1 MITPYILTLAL
12 LLLLIVTALWSVMQD
27 DLLRA
32 AIALAGVSI
41 IVTLLM
47 FQMAAPLAAVFEL
60 SVCAGL
66 ITVVFVSVISLTRLL
81 TREENID
88 ASRERM
94 TRFWYLPVLLI
105 IVGVAMSF
113 IVVPVIPSITIQA
126 IAADVR
132 QVLWNERQLDMLGQ
146 ILVILTGVFGIV
158 VLFKDKPKVEKDI

>member
-1 MITPYILTLAL
+1 LITPYILTLV
-12 LLLLIVTALWSVMQD
+12 LLILLIATALWSVMQD

-47 FQMAAPLAAVFEL
+47 FQMAAPMAAVFEL

-66 ITVVFVSVISLTRLL
+66 ITVVFVSAISLTRLM
-81 TREENID
+81 TRQENIEF
-88 ASRERM
+88 SRERM

-105 IVGVAMSF
+105 IVGVLLSF
-113 IVVPVIPSITIQA
+113 LVVPGVPSIPA
-126 IAADVR
+126 VVADVR
-132 QVLWNERQLDMLGQ
+132 KVLWNERQLDMLGQ